1 MQQIFDK
8 IPDSSVEYV
17 KGLIFSEK
25 IIFKLKKSRKTKH
38 GDFSVKKNGSIY
50 ITIND
55 DLNQYRF
62 LITLIHELSHYF
74 SYKCYGSYIKPHGL
88 EWKNT
93 FKKLL
98 LPIIN
103 NDVFPDDI
111 LKFLSNY
118 AKNPK
123 ASTDTDSNL
132 SFALNSYNPFKSK
145 YVEDL
150 NSGTIF
156 IASNKRKYKLIK
168 KLRKRYEC
176 IDILNKKLYLFSPN
190 AKVNKIINE

>member
-1 MQQIFDK
+1 MKQIFDK

-17 KGLIFSEK
+17 KGLILSEK

-38 GDFSVKKNGSIY
+38 GDFSVKKNGSLY

-62 LITLIHELSHYF
+62 LITLIHELSHHYTF
-74 SYKCYGSYIKPHGL
+74 KNYGFHVKPHGK

-98 LPIIN
+98 LPVIN
-103 NDVFPDDI
+103 NDIFPNDI

-123 ASTDTDSNL
+123 ASTDTDFNL
-132 SFALNSYNPFKSK
+132 SFALNNYNTFRSK
-145 YVEDL
+145 YVFDL
-150 NSGTIF
+150 DSGVVF

-176 IDILNKKLYLFSPN
+176 IDMLNKKLYLFSPN
-190 AKVNKIINE
+190 AKVEKIINE

>member
-1 MQQIFDK
+1 M
-8 IPDSSVEYV
+8 SE
-17 KGLIFSEK
+17 GLIFSEK